1 MKISRNRHIAF
12 IVMIFSVLAVLAQD
26 NDMVLNRP
34 YADQKKLH
42 FGFSV
47 GMNFQD
53 LNITNNGFVTVD
65 GEACFADIPKH

>member
-1 MKISRNRHIAF
+1 MKISKKRNIAL
-12 IVMIFSVLAVLAQD
+12 IVVIFSVLTAFAQD

-53 LNITNNGFVTVD
+53 LNITNNGFVTEV
-65 GEACFADIPKH
+65 GE

>member
-1 MKISRNRHIAF
+1 MKIAKTRHIAL
-12 IVMIFSVLAVLAQD
+12 IVVIFSVLTALAQD
-26 NDMVLNRP
+26 NDRILNRP

-53 LNITNNGFVTVD
+53 LARVF
-65 GEACFADIPKH
+65 